1 MFEFVCICVCLCVDA
16 YVCICQ
22 SLLSLDPLD
31 PMRPQQLCLE
41 PQQQVSLLI
50 LSWTSP
56 VVSSSFA
63 VDGVSWAR
71 FQSWTSA
78 TQWTGP
84 PLYLTCTCRYLEISS
99 ADGQDTLFLRAK
111 DEASAK
117 SWAAA
122 IQAQI
127 HTLMPWVKDE
137 LQALMAAT
145 STAGSQ
151 DIKQIG
157 WLTEQVPAGPGTYSF
172 FSFPPLEL
180 TPFPF
185 LLTVSQL
192 WPPDLSPPCPFSL
205 LPCSLQLPNGGT
217 APTLALLTE
226 KELLLYCC
234 LPQSSNSVSL
244 TFRVQ

>member
-1 MFEFVCICVCLCVDA
+1 
-16 YVCICQ
+16 
-22 SLLSLDPLD
+22 
-31 PMRPQQLCLE
+31 
-41 PQQQVSLLI
+41 
-50 LSWTSP
+50 
-56 VVSSSFA
+56 
-63 VDGVSWAR
+63 
-71 FQSWTSA
+71 
-78 TQWTGP
+78 
-84 PLYLTCTCRYLEISS
+84 
-99 ADGQDTLFLRAK
+99 
-111 DEASAK
+111 
-117 SWAAA
+117 
-122 IQAQI
+122 
-127 HTLMPWVKDE
+127 MPWVKDE

-234 LPQSSNSVSL
+234 LPQTREALSRPARTAPLITTRYSLAGRSVCLTWGVMPNMPQKLGDSSPIL
-244 TFRVQ
+244 P